1 METNYFKIL
10 FNFING
16 LRKYR
21 WFHIAIVVEIFILL
35 YDICMLIVLLPYI
48 DDLEVQ
54 ISLILLT
61 YLFSSFFAIIIFII
75 LLLIILLLKCLFKN
89 INNTKSKFLLYSP
102 IYTPFFFLGIL
113 CLFLFLLGF
122 FLYIY
127 LTISLLQ

>member
-127 LTISLLQ
+127 LTIS

>member
-1 METNYFKIL
+1 MKTNYFKIL

-127 LTISLLQ
+127 LTIS